1 MGSSLPHT
9 ILHWIRQVPFFKG
22 LDEEKLLAIAGIAD
36 ELSLRPDENIFE
48 DRDVADALYIIKEG
62 SIRIEQTYRDGRKKT
77 LAVLTEENF
86 FGEMAIITG
95 GRRCASATAQSNSTL
110 IRIEKDAL
118 MSCLEKNAELSLNIL
133 LVVCRRLQA
142 ADQEISNLTFQNLPG
157 RIVQKILELGEQF
170 GRLDEH
176 GLTIQLTLTHYDLAD
191 MVGTNRES
199 VSKYL
204 SKFKKEG
211 SIAVHHKKITILD
224 RSKLLTWC

>member
-1 MGSSLPHT
+1 M
-9 ILHWIRQVPFFKG
+9 
-22 LDEEKLLAIAGIAD
+22 AIAGIAEEVQFRED
-36 ELSLRPDENIFE
+36 QTIFE
-48 DRDVADALYIIKEG
+48 DQEIADALYIIKDG
-62 SIRIEQTYRDGRKKT
+62 SVRIEQTYRDGRRKT
-77 LAVLTEENF
+77 LAVLTKENF

-95 GRRCASATAQSNSTL
+95 GRRCASATSQGSATL
-110 IRIEKDAL
+110 IRVEKDAF

-142 ADQEISNLTFQNLPG
+142 ADKEISNLTFQNLPG

-170 GRLDEH
+170 GQLDEH
-176 GLTIQLTLTHYDLAD
+176 GLTIQLSLTHYDLAD

-211 SIAVHHKKITILD
+211 SIAVNHKRITILD
-224 RSKLLTWC
+224 RSKLLSWC